1 MTVLT
6 SAPHVNLIKHT
17 HPQGIVELVL
27 NRPERK
33 NAFVTEL
40 YNVLIEEI
48 ILADQQANVRVL
60 IIRGEDDFSTGND
73 LNDFIEN
80 PPQDNNAPPL
90 LLLKTA
96 HFFSKPLIIAIKGF
110 AVGIGV
116 TLPLHADL
124 VYCDT
129 TAKFKLPFLTLGLT
143 PEGASTLLLTQ
154 RAGYLK
160 AAELLLLGEVF
171 DAQAALEAKLV
182 NRIVEGDVYQFALQ
196 KAQQLATLPIESL
209 KTSKALLKDTSTNV
223 VQRINHEGDIFVA
236 TMKGPQF
243 KEAAQAFKE
252 KRKPDFL
259 QFEQ

>member
-1 MTVLT
+1 MLT
-6 SAPHVNLIKHT
+6 SSPHANLIKHV

-33 NAFVTEL
+33 NAFVNEL
-40 YNVLIEEI
+40 YLALIDEI
-48 ILADQQANVRVL
+48 TLADQQADVRVL
-60 IIRGEDDFSTGND
+60 IIRGEDDFSAGND

-90 LLLKTA
+90 QLLKTA
-96 HFFSKPLIIAIKGF
+96 HLFSKPLIIAIKGF

-124 VYCDT
+124 VYCDAN
-129 TAKFKLPFLTLGLT
+129 AKFKLPFLTLGLT

-171 DAQAALEAKLV
+171 DASAALEAKLV
-182 NRIVEGDVYQFALQ
+182 NRIIEGDVYQFALQ
-196 KAQQLATLPIESL
+196 KAQQLALLPMASL
-209 KTSKALLKDTSTNV
+209 KISKALLKDTSSDV
-223 VQRINHEGDIFVA
+223 LQRINKEGDIFVE
-236 TMKGPQF
+236 TIKGPQF

-259 QFEQ
+259 QFEEQ